1 MLINENVIRS
11 FIRSLLF
18 ETNEKIDLKEIFQ
31 PDPHHFTTSGF
42 KNGVASK
49 YTIYNTQVPMI
60 GKEEDQNSNSE
71 ENNVPI
77 IPDDEIEDKEDKTL
91 YSQICKIKNDAI
103 NSQR

>member
-31 PDPHHFTTSGF
+31 PDPHHSTTPGY
-42 KNGVASK
+42 KKGVASK
-49 YTIYNTQVPMI
+49 YTIYDTQVPMI

-77 IPDDEIEDKEDKTL
+77 IPDDEIENKTL